1 MNEEQQI
8 KLQAFLDGELTEAET
23 RDVANWLARD
33 PGAAA
38 LLGELKNT
46 RAALAHFER
55 PIQLPE
61 SREFFWSKIERQIQ
75 SESPEPAAVPRRHTL
90 FSFWRRAVPVLGGFA
105 ALIIALLVL
114 TLPGKKPA
122 PADMEVALADSNV
135 FTYRNYE
142 SGATLVWLSYPAE
155 NDVATGR
162 PATTIQ

>member
-8 KLQAFLDGELTEAET
+8 KLQAFLDGELPEAET

-33 PGAAA
+33 PAAAA

-75 SESPEPAAVPRRHTL
+75 SEQPEPEAVPQRHTL
-90 FSFWRRAVPVLGGFA
+90 FSFWRRAIPVLGGFA
-105 ALIIALLVL
+105 ALIIALLVM
-114 TLPGKKPA
+114 TMPGQKPA
-122 PADMEVALADSNV
+122 ADMEVAMADSDA

-142 SGATLVWLSYPAE
+142 SGTTLVWLSYPAE
-155 NDVATGR
+155 NDVATGQ
-162 PATTIQ
+162 PTTTIQ